1 MGKRDDDEPLRRHA
15 ARCAHSGALVA
26 VFAFAASAALAGEGT
41 ESEAPPR
48 PPLVTREVPAVVAR
62 EARPEGQPEDPS
74 AFTTVIRVD
83 DYRDEVTSTADLLSR
98 TPGVQVRRFGG
109 EGQPAEISIR
119 GSTPAQ
125 VIVQLDGVPLNSA
138 QSGGVNLATLPLS
151 LLERIEVTRGGGSVQ
166 AGSGAIGGVVNLI
179 SRRPGGERRSDASF
193 TGGSFGS
200 YRGSAATAGTVRE
213 LEYVFAYDGFG
224 TDGDW
229 KFRRPIVDIGGVV
242 IEPDPPTATRIN
254 DAAETQAGLFAVGRD
269 LGERAHLTLRDQVF
283 FESRGQPGL
292 DSGSV
297 GAAGQRQNAHERTTR
312 NVLGATLEGAD
323 LSPLDV
329 DATLDLWHRFQRT
342 RFRDPDVVPSIG
354 TTIASDDR
362 NDELG
367 TRLGFEREFP
377 LLSTQHRAS
386 LSLEARHDAL
396 DSDSFENQRRNA
408 SGILVQDDA
417 AAFDDRL
424 RLVPALRWDRT
435 EGFGAEWLPRIGAIA
450 TPLPWLSI
458 KGNLERSFRVPNF
471 DELYFPDRGYIR
483 GNPALQPEQ
492 AVNADV
498 GAKFALP
505 RIGPVSDAFLEAAWF
520 HNDID
525 DSIVFLL
532 VSPSLVEPRNTGAAT
547 IDGFEISGGFGVF
560 DWVSVSAN
568 YTHLDARIDSN
579 SAPLPGRAD
588 DETNV
593 RIEVGPPSRAVRVVG
608 EVQITSEIPV
618 SDSGNT
624 ILPARTVFDAAIS
637 VDLVRLGW
645 WPTQLPA
652 RSLLLTLEGTNLSDR
667 AVRDAQ
673 FFPQPGRSFALR
685 VETQW

>member
-1 MGKRDDDEPLRRHA
+1 
-15 ARCAHSGALVA
+15 
-26 VFAFAASAALAGEGT
+26 
-41 ESEAPPR
+41 
-48 PPLVTREVPAVVAR
+48 
-62 EARPEGQPEDPS
+62 
-74 AFTTVIRVD
+74 
-83 DYRDEVTSTADLLSR
+83 
-98 TPGVQVRRFGG
+98 
-109 EGQPAEISIR
+109 
-119 GSTPAQ
+119 
-125 VIVQLDGVPLNSA
+125 
-138 QSGGVNLATLPLS
+138 
-151 LLERIEVTRGGGSVQ
+151 
-166 AGSGAIGGVVNLI
+166 
-179 SRRPGGERRSDASF
+179 
-193 TGGSFGS
+193 
-200 YRGSAATAGTVRE
+200 
-213 LEYVFAYDGFG
+213 
-224 TDGDW
+224 
-229 KFRRPIVDIGGVV
+229 
-242 IEPDPPTATRIN
+242 
-254 DAAETQAGLFAVGRD
+254 
-269 LGERAHLTLRDQVF
+269 
-283 FESRGQPGL
+283 
-292 DSGSV
+292 
-297 GAAGQRQNAHERTTR
+297 
-312 NVLGATLEGAD
+312 
-323 LSPLDV
+323 
-329 DATLDLWHRFQRT
+329 
-342 RFRDPDVVPSIG
+342 
-354 TTIASDDR
+354 
-362 NDELG
+362 
-367 TRLGFEREFP
+367 
-377 LLSTQHRAS
+377 
-386 LSLEARHDAL
+386 
-396 DSDSFENQRRNA
+396 
-408 SGILVQDDA
+408 VQDDA

-424 RLVPALRWDRT
+424 RLVPALRWDGT

-450 TPLPWLSI
+450 TPLRWLRI
-458 KGNLERSFRVPNF
+458 QGNLERSFRVPNF

-645 WPTQLPA
+645 WPARLPA
-652 RSLLLTLEGTNLSDR
+652 RSLLLTLEGTNLGDV

-673 FFPQPGRSFALR
+673 FFPQPGRSVALR

>member
-1 MGKRDDDEPLRRHA
+1 MRSGDDDERVRNRA
-15 ARCAHSGALVA
+15 ARCGPLALA
-26 VFAFAASAALAGEGT
+26 VAFAASAALAGESA
-41 ESEAPPR
+41 EPEAPPR
-48 PPLVTREVPAVVAR
+48 PPLVTREVPGVVAR
-62 EARPEGQPEDPS
+62 EAQPVEQPEDPS
-74 AFTTVIRVD
+74 AFTTVINVD
-83 DYRDEVTSTADLLSR
+83 DYRDEVTTTADLLSR

-151 LLERIEVTRGGGSVQ
+151 LLERIEVSRGGGSVQ
-166 AGSGAIGGVVNLI
+166 AGSAAIGGVVNLV
-179 SRRPGGERRSDASF
+179 SRRPGGQRRSDASF
-193 TGGSFGS
+193 TGASFGT
-200 YRGSAATAGTVRE
+200 YRGSAATAGTIRDV
-213 LEYVFAYDGFG
+213 EYVFAYDGFG

-229 KFRRPIVDIGGVV
+229 KFRRPVLDVGGVV

-254 DAAETQAGLFAVGRD
+254 NAAETQAGLFALGHD
-269 LGERAHLTLRDQVF
+269 LGENAHVTLRDQIF

-297 GAAGQRQNAHERTTR
+297 GAAGQRPNAHERTTR

-323 LSPLDV
+323 LSPLEI
-329 DATLDLWHRFQRT
+329 DATLDLWHRYQRT
-342 RFRDPDVVPSIG
+342 RFHDPDIVPSLG
-354 TTIASDDR
+354 TTIENEDR

-367 TRLGFEREFP
+367 TRLGLERAFP
-377 LLSTQHRAS
+377 LFATQHRVS
-386 LSLEARHDAL
+386 LSLEGAHDTL
-396 DSDSFENQRRNA
+396 DSDTFASQRRNA
-408 SGILVQDDA
+408 GGIVLQDDA
-417 AAFDDRL
+417 GAFDERL
-424 RLVPALRWDRT
+424 RLIPALRWDRT

-450 TPLPWLSI
+450 TPLPWLLI

-492 AVNADV
+492 AVNADAGV
-498 GAKFALP
+498 KLTAP
-505 RIGPVSDAFLEAAWF
+505 PIGPVHDAFVEAAWF

-547 IDGFEISGGFGVF
+547 VDGFELSGGFGVTE
-560 DWVSVSAN
+560 WASISAN
-568 YTHLDARIDSN
+568 YTHLDARID
-579 SAPLPGRAD
+579 ATDTPLPGRAD

-593 RIEVGPPSRAVRVVG
+593 RIEVGTPSRAVRVIA
-608 EVQITSEIPV
+608 EMQITSEIPV

-637 VDLVRLGW
+637 VDLVRFAW
-645 WPTQLPA
+645 WPAQIPA
-652 RSLLLTLEGTNLSDR
+652 RSLLLTLEGTNLTDR
-667 AVRDAQ
+667 TVRDAQ
-673 FFPQPGRSFALR
+673 FFPQPGRSFAMR

>member
-1 MGKRDDDEPLRRHA
+1 
-15 ARCAHSGALVA
+15 
-26 VFAFAASAALAGEGT
+26 
-41 ESEAPPR
+41 
-48 PPLVTREVPAVVAR
+48 
-62 EARPEGQPEDPS
+62 
-74 AFTTVIRVD
+74 
-83 DYRDEVTSTADLLSR
+83 
-98 TPGVQVRRFGG
+98 
-109 EGQPAEISIR
+109 
-119 GSTPAQ
+119 
-125 VIVQLDGVPLNSA
+125 
-138 QSGGVNLATLPLS
+138 
-151 LLERIEVTRGGGSVQ
+151 
-166 AGSGAIGGVVNLI
+166 
-179 SRRPGGERRSDASF
+179 
-193 TGGSFGS
+193 
-200 YRGSAATAGTVRE
+200 
-213 LEYVFAYDGFG
+213 VFAYDGFG

-297 GAAGQRQNAHERTTR
+297 GAAGQRPNAHERTTR
-312 NVLGATLEGAD
+312 NVLGATLEGTD

-329 DATLDLWHRFQRT
+329 DATLELWHRFQRT
-342 RFRDPDVVPSIG
+342 RFRDPDVVPGLG
-354 TTIASDDR
+354 TTIENDDR
-362 NDELG
+362 NQQLG

-377 LLSTQHRAS
+377 LLGAQHRSSLTLDAS
-386 LSLEARHDAL
+386 NDAL
-396 DSDSFENQRRNA
+396 DSDTFENQRRNA
-408 SGILVQDDA
+408 GGIVVQDDA

-424 RLVPALRWDRT
+424 RLVPALRWERT
-435 EGFGAEWLPRIGAIA
+435 EGFGNEWLPRIGAIA
-450 TPLPWLSI
+450 TPLPWLLI
-458 KGNLERSFRVPNF
+458 KGNFERSFRVPNF

-483 GNPALQPEQ
+483 GNPALRPEQ
-492 AVNADV
+492 AVNTDI
-498 GAKFALP
+498 GMKLALP
-505 RIGPVSDAFLEAAWF
+505 RIGPVQNAFLEAAYF

-560 DWVSVSAN
+560 EWVSLSAN
-568 YTHLDARIDSN
+568 YTHLDARID
-579 SAPLPGRAD
+579 ATGTKLPGRAD

-593 RIEVGPPSRAVRVVG
+593 RIEMGPPSRAVRVIG

-637 VDLVRLGW
+637 VDLMRLGW
-645 WPTQLPA
+645 WPAQLPA
-652 RSLLLTLEGTNLSDR
+652 RSLLLTLEGTNLGDV

-673 FFPQPGRSFALR
+673 FFPQPGRSVALR

>member
-1 MGKRDDDEPLRRHA
+1 MRRRP
-15 ARCAHSGALVA
+15 ARCARSSPLAL
-26 VFAFAASAALAGEGT
+26 AFSFVASAALAGE
-41 ESEAPPR
+41 SADPEAPPR

-62 EARPEGQPEDPS
+62 EARPALQPQDPS

-83 DYRDEVTSTADLLSR
+83 DYRDEVTSVADLLSR

-125 VIVQLDGVPLNSA
+125 VVVQLDGVPLNSA

-151 LLERIEVTRGGGSVQ
+151 LLERIEVSRGGGSVQ
-166 AGSGAIGGVVNLI
+166 AGSAAIGGVVNLI

-193 TGGSFGS
+193 TGGSFGT

-213 LEYVFAYDGFG
+213 VEYVFAYDGFG

-229 KFRRPIVDIGGVV
+229 EFRRPVVDIGGVV
-242 IEPDPPTATRIN
+242 IEPDPLTATRIN
-254 DAAETQAGLFAVGRD
+254 DAAETQAGLLAAGRD

-297 GAAGQRQNAHERTTR
+297 GAAGQRPNAHERTTR
-312 NVLGATLEGAD
+312 NVLGATLEGED
-323 LSPLDV
+323 LSPANV

-342 RFRDPDVVPSIG
+342 RFRDPDVVPSLG
-354 TTIASDDR
+354 TTIESDDR
-362 NDELG
+362 NQELG

-377 LLSTQHRAS
+377 LLDTQHRAS
-386 LSLEARHDAL
+386 LSLEAAHDAL
-396 DSDSFENQRRNA
+396 DSDSFENQRRDA
-408 SGILVQDDA
+408 GGILLQDDVA
-417 AAFDDRL
+417 VFDDRL
-424 RLVPALRWDRT
+424 RLVPALRWEST
-435 EGFGAEWLPRIGAIA
+435 EGFGSEWLPRIGAIA
-450 TPLPWLSI
+450 TPLPWLRI
-458 KGNLERSFRVPNF
+458 QGNLERSFRVPNF

-483 GNPALQPEQ
+483 GNPALEPEQ
-492 AVNADV
+492 AINADV
-498 GAKFALP
+498 GAKLALP
-505 RIGPVSDAFLEAAWF
+505 RIGPVQDAFLEAAWF

-560 DWVSVSAN
+560 DWVSLSAN
-568 YTHLDARIDSN
+568 YTHLDARIDTN

-593 RIEVGPPSRAVRVVG
+593 RIEVGPPSRAVRVIG

-624 ILPARTVFDAAIS
+624 ILPARTVYDAAIS

-645 WPTQLPA
+645 WPAQVPA
-652 RSLLLTLEGTNLSDR
+652 RSLLLTLEGTNLADV

-673 FFPQPGRSFALR
+673 FFPQPGRSVAVR